1 MGKFAIVDL
10 FAGPGGLAEG
20 FAGFRDRAGRA
31 PFDIAFSVEK
41 EKSAH
46 ATLLLRSFLRQFG
59 DRFPDAYYEFLRG
72 GGSLH
77 DLVAEYPDEW
87 ARAEGEALNLELGTA
102 KARSIIRGRLDQLDG
117 RRTIVIGGPPCQ
129 AYSLV
134 GRSRNRGRADY
145 VPEEDERHFLYRE
158 YIGILDRLAPAAF
171 VMENVKG
178 LLSSTVNGGLIGE
191 KILSDLRR
199 TCRSHGGYRLFPLG
213 SRDRLL
219 LGEPELADFVIRA
232 ERHGVPQARHRL
244 IIVGVRADL
253 CANTDLS
260 ALLSLEE
267 ADEVPASTVLSSLPA
282 LRSGLSKG
290 EDGFEHWRAE
300 LLRQMR
306 LVARATA
313 KSDRAV
319 SAEASRLIAA
329 EEQLASEL
337 KRSKA
342 ARSKLPNRTPPAL
355 RDWIVDPR
363 LAHVPN
369 HETRGHM
376 AADLGRYFFASVF
389 AQVHGSSPKAGDFPA
404 ALAPDHANW
413 KSGKFADRFRVQLA
427 DRPSTT
433 ITSHISKDGHYFIHP
448 DPMQCRSLTVREAAR
463 LQTFP
468 DNYVFLGNRT
478 QQYVQVG
485 NAVPPFMARQIAGAL
500 HGALQRIDMA
510 HSGAERRRLA
520 G

>member
-10 FAGPGGLAEG
+10 FAGAGGLAEG
-20 FAGFRDRAGRA
+20 FAGYRDRAGAA

-41 EKSAH
+41 ENSAH

-59 DRFPDAYYEFLRG
+59 DQFPDEYYEFLRG
-72 GGSLH
+72 ERSL
-77 DLVAEYPDEW
+77 DELTAEFPDEW
-87 ARAEGEALNLELGTA
+87 ARAENEALNLELGTA
-102 KARSIIRGRLDQLDG
+102 KARNVIGRRLYELDG

-134 GRSRNRGRADY
+134 GRSRNRGRSDY
-145 VPEEDERHFLYRE
+145 VPEEDGRHFLYLE
-158 YIGILDRLAPAAF
+158 YIDILERLAPAAF

-213 SRDRLL
+213 GRDRLL
-219 LGEPELADFVIRA
+219 LGEPELPDFVIRA

-253 CANTDLS
+253 CVHTDLS

-267 ADEVPASTVLSSLPA
+267 ADEVPASAVLSSLPA
-282 LRSGLSKG
+282 LRSGLSKS
-290 EDGFEHWRAE
+290 EDSFVLWQAE
-300 LLRQMR
+300 FLRQMR
-306 LVARATA
+306 LVAKATS
-313 KSDRAV
+313 KSNCAV
-319 SAEASRLIAA
+319 SAEASRLIAV
-329 EEQLASEL
+329 EERLSSEL
-337 KRSKA
+337 KRSKTA
-342 ARSKLPNRTPPAL
+342 GSKLPNRTPPLL
-355 RDWIVDPR
+355 RDWIVDLR
-363 LAHVPN
+363 LVHVPN

-389 AQVHGSSPKAGDFPA
+389 AQIFGSSPKAGDFPA

-468 DNYVFLGNRT
+468 DNYVFLGTRT

-485 NAVPPFMARQIAGAL
+485 NAVPPFLARQIAGAL
-500 HGALQRIDMA
+500 HGALQRA
-510 HSGAERRRLA
+510 T
-520 G
+520 

>member
-20 FAGFRDRAGRA
+20 FAGYRDDAGAA

-59 DRFPDAYYEFLRG
+59 DQFPDAYYEFLRG
-72 GGSLH
+72 GRSL
-77 DLVAEYPDEW
+77 DNLAADYPDEW

-102 KARSIIRGRLDQLDG
+102 SARSVIRRRLNELDG

-145 VPEEDERHFLYRE
+145 VPEEDGRHFLYRE
-158 YIGILDRLAPAAF
+158 YIGILERLAPAAF

-178 LLSSTVNGGLIGE
+178 LLSSKVNGGLIGE
-191 KILSDLRR
+191 KILSDLCR

-213 SRDRLL
+213 GHVRRLL
-219 LGEPELADFVIRA
+219 DDPELSDFVIRA

-244 IIVGVRADL
+244 IIVGVRADF

-260 ALLSLEE
+260 ALLSLNE
-267 ADEVPASTVLSSLPA
+267 ADEVPTSAVLSSLPG

-290 EDGFEHWRAE
+290 QDSFEQWRAE

-319 SAEASRLIAA
+319 SAEARRLIAVQ
-329 EEQLASEL
+329 EGLASEL
-337 KRSKA
+337 ERSKS
-342 ARSKLPNRTPPAL
+342 ARSKLPNRTPTLL

-485 NAVPPFMARQIAGAL
+485 NAVPPFLARRIAGAL
-500 HGALQRIDMA
+500 HGALQRIDA
-510 HSGAERRRLA
+510 ANSGAERRRLA
-520 G
+520 S

>member
-20 FAGFRDRAGRA
+20 FAGFRDDSGKA
-31 PFDIAFSVEK
+31 PFEVAFSVEK

-46 ATLLLRSFLRQFG
+46 ATLLLRSFLRQF
-59 DRFPDAYYEFLRG
+59 DDQFPDEFYDFVRG
-72 GGSLH
+72 RHSL
-77 DLVAEYPDEW
+77 DDFVAAYPDEW
-87 ARAEGEALNLELGTA
+87 AMAHGEALNLELGTPA
-102 KARSIIRGRLDQLDG
+102 ARGVIRKRLDQLDG

-134 GRSRNRGRADY
+134 GRSRNRGQAGY
-145 VPEEDERHFLYRE
+145 VPEEDERHFLYQE
-158 YIGILDRLAPAAF
+158 YIGILVRLAPAAF

-199 TCRSHGGYRLFPLG
+199 TCRGYGGYRLFPLG
-213 SRDRLL
+213 GPDGRLL
-219 LGEPELADFVIRA
+219 DEPELKDFVIRA

-253 CANTDLS
+253 CAKTDPA
-260 ALLSLEE
+260 ALVSLEE
-267 ADEVPASTVLSSLPA
+267 ADDVTASAVLSSLPA
-282 LRSGLSKG
+282 LRSGLSRG
-290 EDGFEHWRAE
+290 EDSFERWSAE
-300 LLRQMR
+300 RLRQMR
-306 LVARATA
+306 LVAKATA

-319 SAEASRLIAA
+319 SAEAKRLIEAHS
-329 EEQLASEL
+329 EFEKEL
-337 KRSKA
+337 KRSGSV
-342 ARSKLPNRTPPAL
+342 RSKLPNRTPAAL

-363 LAHVPN
+363 LANVPN

-376 AADLGRYFFASVF
+376 TDDLGRYFFASVF
-389 AQVHGSSPKAGDFPA
+389 AQVHGTSPKAGDFPA

-448 DPMQCRSLTVREAAR
+448 DPAQCRSLTVREAAR

-485 NAVPPFMARQIAGAL
+485 NAVPPFLARQIARAL
-500 HGALQRIDMA
+500 HEALQRIDTMQT
-510 HSGAERRRLA
+510 GAERRWLA
-520 G
+520 S